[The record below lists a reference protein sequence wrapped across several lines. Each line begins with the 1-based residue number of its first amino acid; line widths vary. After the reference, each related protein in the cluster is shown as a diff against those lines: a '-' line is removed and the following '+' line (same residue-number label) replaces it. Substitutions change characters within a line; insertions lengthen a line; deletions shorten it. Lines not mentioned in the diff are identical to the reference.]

1 MKLAALALFVTPLL
15 ATLCGGCG
23 ATPSLPDGKP
33 AKAPAMP
40 KQFASSCDPSKQS
53 TRPLVVDWSA
63 PDRAALESQAR
74 QGALVVHYEGCHL
87 EVLRRCKAPKKHAYS
102 YTAITPKDEVV
113 RMTSADEL
121 HANLPVYAATLEG
134 KLAEKGELSASM
146 RIVGEWGSPGQPP
159 AADQVDGECEG
170 ATHIVSALTV
180 GAFRFEAGAKKE
192 AAAGVT
198 VLGAGAGASTAR
210 STETL
215 SQDGDVGLCSAS
227 ARGDAVPPDGC
238 GALLRLE
245 LVPLL
250 AKGEGIP
257 TCGPGTKLVGKK
269 CEPIPKPVEM
279 APEDK
284 AFTDTEG
291 GTGWAKRCYSHMQ
304 AGALP
309 YARAACTKALES
321 NPDAPTRGAI
331 LFNAGLVENKGGD
344 PVAACDLLR
353 RSLAARPNDGAK
365 KKTDEVCAAAVAT
378 PTE

>member
-1 MKLAALALFVTPLL
+1 MKLAFALVVVATSCSALV
-15 ATLCGGCG
+15 GCG
-23 ATPSLPDGKP
+23 AMSALPDGKP
-33 AKAPAMP
+33 AKTPDMP
-40 KQFASSCDPSKQS
+40 TQFKSSCDPTKQS
-53 TRPLVVDWSA
+53 MRPLVVDWSA

-74 QGALVVHYEGCHL
+74 QGALVVKYEGCQL
-87 EVLRRCKAPKKHAYS
+87 EVLRHCKAPKKFAYG

-159 AADQVDGECEG
+159 AADQVEGECTG
-170 ATHIVSALTV
+170 ATHLVSALTV
-180 GAFRFEAGAKKE
+180 GAFKFEAGAKKE
-192 AAAGVT
+192 AAAGISVM
-198 VLGAGAGASTAR
+198 GAGAGGSSERA
-210 STETL
+210 TETL
-215 SQDGDVGLCSAS
+215 SQDGDATKCAAA
-227 ARGDAVPPDGC
+227 ARGDTAPPDGC

-269 CEPIPKPVEM
+269 CEPIPKPVEL

-291 GTGWAKRCYSHMQ
+291 GKGWALRCYQHMRS
-304 AGALP
+304 GALP
-309 YARAACTKALES
+309 YARAACNKALEM
-321 NPDAPTRGAI
+321 NPTDPEIKGAI
-331 LFNAGLVENKGGD
+331 LFNAGLVEQKGGD

-353 RSLAARPNDGAK
+353 RSQATRPNDGVK
-365 KKTDEVCAAAVAT
+365 KKADEVCAQAAP